1 MVLRVEVHPML
12 GLAACLLEPSLLVQ
26 TTPPLLLQPLGSMT
40 AAEME
45 LARCMGGG
53 GEDKGGGADT
63 RAPDPSSEHQAPLL
77 SVSFPFPHP
86 PTSSH
91 LLSHTCRRSATV
103 PLLSLLPLNP
113 HIGGACANPFTPPPP
128 HL

>member
-53 GEDKGGGADT
+53 GEDKGGGGGYSSPGPLI
-63 RAPDPSSEHQAPLL
+63 RAPSTTLVGVVSL
-77 SVSFPFPHP
+77 SP
-86 PTSSH
+86 PSH
-91 LLSHTCRRSATV
+91 L
-103 PLLSLLPLNP
+103 
-113 HIGGACANPFTPPPP
+113 FTPPLP